1 MTTVLIFAGG
11 AGRRMNSRSKPKQF
25 LEMHGKPIIIYT
37 LEHFERHEE
46 IDGIVIVCIREW
58 IGELKNLVSRYGI
71 TKVRLIV
78 PGGDTGHDSIYLGLE
93 AMRST
98 AANDDIVLIHDG
110 VRPLITEELI
120 TRNIEGVKSYGNA
133 ITCEAARESV
143 IRSTNGNVITDV
155 PSRDEMYVAK
165 APQSFYYENILRLY
179 EKAQAD
185 GRKSIDSAH
194 LCSMYQEPMHMV
206 QSTKNNIKITEPA
219 DFYICRALYDAQE
232 NQQIFG
238 L

>member
-179 EKAQAD
+179 EIAQAD
-185 GRKSIDSAH
+185 GRKSLDSAH

>member
-1 MTTVLIFAGG
+1 
-11 AGRRMNSRSKPKQF
+11 
-25 LEMHGKPIIIYT
+25 
-37 LEHFERHEE
+37 
-46 IDGIVIVCIREW
+46 
-58 IGELKNLVSRYGI
+58 
-71 TKVRLIV
+71 
-78 PGGDTGHDSIYLGLE
+78 
-93 AMRST
+93 
-98 AANDDIVLIHDG
+98 
-110 VRPLITEELI
+110 
-120 TRNIEGVKSYGNA
+120 
-133 ITCEAARESV
+133 
-143 IRSTNGNVITDV
+143 
-155 PSRDEMYVAK
+155 MYVAK